1 MYIIIIIKMLN
12 ILKNNLKPT
21 AYTIY
26 NTMSLPNRHN
36 FKWNV
41 NELIAFQRE
50 YELLEMTIQ
59 DIAAKHERTVDA
71 ILYRL
76 CQEGFIESWVDARGY
91 QEYSKNF
98 DYLVGS
104 LDSGVNAYD
113 YGEDAETDDDVNEK
127 DSDYV
132 EEEDDEEEEEDDE
145 DYDNI
150 SSLNQRVWSL
160 ETAVSDIKDMIGTL
174 ISRFTTSKPLKK
186 LRQTTSQP
194 SAEI

>member
-1 MYIIIIIKMLN
+1 
-12 ILKNNLKPT
+12 
-21 AYTIY
+21 
-26 NTMSLPNRHN
+26 MSLPNRHN

-41 NELIAFQRE
+41 NELISFQRE

-76 CQEGFIESWVDARGY
+76 CQKGFIESWVDARGY

-98 DYLVGS
+98 EFVVGS
-104 LDSGVNAYD
+104 LDTGVNAYD

-127 DSDYV
+127 DSDY
-132 EEEDDEEEEEDDE
+132 EEEEEEDDE

-174 ISRFTTSKPLKK
+174 LSRFTTSKPLKK
-186 LRQTTSQP
+186 LRQSISQP

>member
-1 MYIIIIIKMLN
+1 
-12 ILKNNLKPT
+12 
-21 AYTIY
+21 
-26 NTMSLPNRHN
+26 MSLPNRHN
-36 FKWNV
+36 FKWNI
-41 NELIAFQRE
+41 NELLSFQRE

-59 DIAAKHERTVDA
+59 DIAAKHERTIEA

-76 CQEGFIESWVDARGY
+76 QQEGFIQSWIDARGY

-98 DYLVGS
+98 DYLVGG

-113 YGEDAETDDDVNEK
+113 YGEDIINTETDDDVNDK
-127 DSDYV
+127 DSDY
-132 EEEDDEEEEEDDE
+132 EDEDDCSDEDEDDCSDDDE
-145 DYDNI
+145 DYKNDNNI

-174 ISRFTTSKPLKK
+174 LSRFSSPSKPLKK
-186 LRQTTSQP
+186 LRQTNSQL